1 MSDINFAGVPCFSIC
16 VIGST
21 ATGKTSIINR
31 IVNNTF
37 YSIYE
42 PTTEIT
48 YYNTL
53 LSLSEENTKT
63 RRHVMLQL
71 ED

>member
-1 MSDINFAGVPCFSIC
+1 MSELNFAGVPCFSIC
-16 VIGST
+16 VIGSS

-31 IVNNTF
+31 IVNNNF

-42 PTTEIT
+42 PTNEVT
-48 YYNTL
+48 YYTTL
-53 LSLSEENTKT
+53 LSLSEEHSKT
-63 RRHVMLQL
+63 RRHVFLQL